1 MASCAEKLLVW
12 TKLAEPEQ
20 SNSKA
25 VQRDCFSA
33 PDLTEASWQAQSLL
47 PGALRGLPESNLPLL
62 PMKSWE
68 L

>member
-33 PDLTEASWQAQSLL
+33 PDLTEASWQAQSLW
-47 PGALRGLPESNLPLL
+47 PGALRGLP
-62 PMKSWE
+62 
-68 L
+68 